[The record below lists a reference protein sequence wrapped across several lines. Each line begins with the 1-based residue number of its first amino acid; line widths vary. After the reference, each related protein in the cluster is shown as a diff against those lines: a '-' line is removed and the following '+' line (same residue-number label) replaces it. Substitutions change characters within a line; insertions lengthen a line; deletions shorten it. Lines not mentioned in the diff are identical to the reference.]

1 MLDSQ
6 DNSNQIKELNKIFCQ
21 YIFKPDSLTKSESDN
36 LTNVV
41 NSAIKLKE
49 WHVPYEIITEKIYAT
64 NMENLEEIP
73 NSVQEKLVNIRA
85 IDNQDISRINKVRD
99 DTVRHVHLAIVQ
111 KKYIDSN
118 LKQAKEE
125 LEQIKDIKDS
135 IYSDFIAI
143 LGIFT
148 AITFATFGGL
158 QLIGNIFGKLNR
170 FSFKN
175 IGGVLMLGSIYLL
188 GMYLILIAL
197 LIGISK
203 LNNRKYYLSNN
214 SIYVLTT
221 SFITIFTFGFGLV
234 DKIFST
240 HVLFWM
246 LIAFILIMWII
257 VIRKI
262 LKKSA

>member
-1 MLDSQ
+1 MLDLQ
-6 DNSNQIKELNKIFCQ
+6 DNSDQVRELNEAFCR
-21 YIFKPDSLTKSESDN
+21 YIFKPDSLTKNESDN
-36 LTNVV
+36 LNNVV

-49 WHVPYEIITEKIYAT
+49 WHVPYEIITEKIYDT
-64 NMENLEEIP
+64 NTENLEKIP
-73 NSVQEKLVNIRA
+73 NSVQEKLVNVRA
-85 IDNQDISRINKVRD
+85 NGSEDISLIRKVRD

-125 LEQIKDIKDS
+125 LEQIKDVKHS

-158 QLIGNIFGKLNR
+158 QLVGNIFGKLKQ

-188 GMYLILIAL
+188 GMYLILVAL

-203 LNNRKYYLSNN
+203 LNDRKYYLSNN

-221 SFITIFTFGFGLV
+221 SFITIFTFGFGLM
-234 DKIFST
+234 DRIFST
-240 HVLFWM
+240 HILFWV
-246 LIAFILIMWII
+246 LLVLVLIMWGI
-257 VIRKI
+257 VLRKI

>member
-1 MLDSQ
+1 
-6 DNSNQIKELNKIFCQ
+6 
-21 YIFKPDSLTKSESDN
+21 
-36 LTNVV
+36 
-41 NSAIKLKE
+41 
-49 WHVPYEIITEKIYAT
+49 
-64 NMENLEEIP
+64 
-73 NSVQEKLVNIRA
+73 
-85 IDNQDISRINKVRD
+85 
-99 DTVRHVHLAIVQ
+99 
-111 KKYIDSN
+111 
-118 LKQAKEE
+118 
-125 LEQIKDIKDS
+125 
-135 IYSDFIAI
+135 
-143 LGIFT
+143 
-148 AITFATFGGL
+148 
-158 QLIGNIFGKLNR
+158 
-170 FSFKN
+170 
-175 IGGVLMLGSIYLL
+175 MLGSIYLL

>member
-21 YIFKPDSLTKSESDN
+21 YIFKPDSLTKNESDN

-118 LKQAKEE
+118 LKQAKE
-125 LEQIKDIKDS
+125 IAVNIPN
-135 IYSDFIAI
+135 IAI
-143 LGIFT
+143 
-148 AITFATFGGL
+148 
-158 QLIGNIFGKLNR
+158 
-170 FSFKN
+170 
-175 IGGVLMLGSIYLL
+175 
-188 GMYLILIAL
+188 
-197 LIGISK
+197 
-203 LNNRKYYLSNN
+203 
-214 SIYVLTT
+214 
-221 SFITIFTFGFGLV
+221 
-234 DKIFST
+234 
-240 HVLFWM
+240 
-246 LIAFILIMWII
+246 
-257 VIRKI
+257 
-262 LKKSA
+262 KSL

>member
-21 YIFKPDSLTKSESDN
+21 YIFKPDSLTKNESDN

-158 QLIGNIFGKLNR
+158 QLEIFLEN
-170 FSFKN
+170 
-175 IGGVLMLGSIYLL
+175 
-188 GMYLILIAL
+188 
-197 LIGISK
+197 
-203 LNNRKYYLSNN
+203 
-214 SIYVLTT
+214 
-221 SFITIFTFGFGLV
+221 
-234 DKIFST
+234 
-240 HVLFWM
+240 
-246 LIAFILIMWII
+246 
-257 VIRKI
+257 
-262 LKKSA
+262 